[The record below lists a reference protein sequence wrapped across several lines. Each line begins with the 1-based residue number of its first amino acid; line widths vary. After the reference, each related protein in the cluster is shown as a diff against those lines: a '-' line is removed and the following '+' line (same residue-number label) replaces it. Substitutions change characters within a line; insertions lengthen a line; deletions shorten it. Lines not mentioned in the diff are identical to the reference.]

1 MSVGL
6 GELAFHLNIMRLSN
20 FQQVIALAD
29 CNLVL
34 IALFINESNVE
45 PTQEL
50 TSSFSIPCSTYSSP
64 GFGGSKWPC
73 ETADVAEKARRGCSD
88 PAEILGWHIF

>member
-1 MSVGL
+1 MGL
-6 GELAFHLNIMRLSN
+6 RY
-20 FQQVIALAD
+20 FQQVVALTD

-50 TSSFSIPCSTYSSP
+50 MSPFSIPCSTYSSP

-73 ETADVAEKARRGCSD
+73 ATADVAEKARRGCND
-88 PAEILGWHIF
+88 LAEVLD